1 MEVVE
6 TVLPW
11 LGTLCHVVTLLVIVE
26 TGDMTQVFESPIG
39 SAGNVGGIDLVGWD
53 RTKVVSSP
61 LVFIESSCQ
70 QFEWDGVRIECGSRG
85 VPSRRHSN

>member
-1 MEVVE
+1 MEVVA

-11 LGTLCHVVTLLVIVE
+11 LGTLCHVVTFLVTVE

-39 SAGNVGGIDLVGWD
+39 SAGNVRGIDLGGWD
-53 RTKVVSSP
+53 RTKVVLST
-61 LVFIESSCQ
+61 LVFIESLCQ
-70 QFEWDGVRIECGSRG
+70 QFEWDGVRIECGLRG